1 MQSNN
6 GLTVKDHRYIDNY
19 CKSIAKC
26 ERHGVREKELRQ
38 QIYMLGLYTFRQ
50 FHHAGLPTDI
60 KHPGLNHQSKKH
72 PTNKYEHIN
81 QDTRMGNP
89 IVDHSTKAILV

>member
-6 GLTVKDHRYIDNY
+6 GLTVKDQRYIDNY

-50 FHHAGLPTDI
+50 YHKAGKPSDYRY
-60 KHPGLNHQSKKH
+60 PGLRQTVLAS
-72 PTNKYEHIN
+72 
-81 QDTRMGNP
+81 
-89 IVDHSTKAILV
+89 